1 MRVLRY
7 ASIMQNSRSYQ
18 LTAMENLDRLLI
30 KSMIAM
36 VERHLAANW
45 VESSIWPSVVIADAD
60 TEAGRKALM
69 QAQDSN
75 SITIALSTRE
85 NTGFAMTL
93 SKPVQTRPL
102 LEVLNASDS
111 ILRARAFKQDIAER
125 VKGGAFRAQPVANF
139 QVVREAPAPSPS
151 VAKRGGNLL
160 NYLTQPQG
168 RGIVDVRFAPGKSI
182 MFNHVSDEYCTALSD
197 AQIFGLA
204 MQPVQETQHGI
215 GQASSEWSI
224 AKRVLPT
231 RILEDLCWRVVVQ
244 MSNGVALPEVES
256 MERFRLQRLP
266 RLSVPFSSN
275 NLALAKLL
283 TRNAVSLSEMQ
294 RSSGMGRTDL
304 VNFLNA
310 AHSCKLLQVSN
321 GKDVA
326 QVERVRLMAF

>member
-1 MRVLRY
+1 
-7 ASIMQNSRSYQ
+7 
-18 LTAMENLDRLLI
+18 MENLDRLLI

-36 VERHLAANW
+36 VERHLAASW
-45 VESSIWPSVVIADAD
+45 VESTIWPNVVIADAD
-60 TEAGRKALM
+60 TEAGRKALV
-69 QAQDSN
+69 QAQDAN
-75 SITIALSTRE
+75 AITIALSTRE

-125 VKGGAFRAQPVANF
+125 VKSTAFRAQPVTALR
-139 QVVREAPAPSPS
+139 VVREVAELKPAL
-151 VAKRGGNLL
+151 AKRGGNLL

-168 RGIVDVRFAPGKSI
+168 RGIVDVRFAPAKSI

-215 GQASSEWSI
+215 GQASAEWSI
-224 AKRVLPT
+224 AKRVLAT

-244 MSNGVALPEVES
+244 LSNGIALPEVEA
-256 MERFRLQRLP
+256 MERFKLMRLP
-266 RLSVPFSSN
+266 RLSVPFSSAT
-275 NLALAKLL
+275 LALAKLL

-294 RSSGMGRTDL
+294 RTSGLGRADL

-310 AHSCKLLQVSN
+310 AHSCKLL
-321 GKDVA
+321 
-326 QVERVRLMAF
+326 RLSHSPDNALSEGMRLRAY